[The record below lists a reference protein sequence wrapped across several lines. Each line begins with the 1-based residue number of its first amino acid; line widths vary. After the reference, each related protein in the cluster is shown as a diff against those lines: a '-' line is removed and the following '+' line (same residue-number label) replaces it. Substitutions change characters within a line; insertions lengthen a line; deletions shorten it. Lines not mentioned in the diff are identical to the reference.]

1 MLGHWSTLGNQIVAG
16 FKYAWS
22 DAGIRSALFIIAAID
37 FGANGAFDV
46 GLPTLAHGRFDAGAA
61 GLGILLGAAGVGATA
76 GALAGG
82 MMKRPTRMGWWL
94 IVAALGLV
102 AARFVWTSDL
112 WTVPYLLF
120 WVWLLVL
127 SIRLI
132 RRPNLLEP
140 VAI

>member
-1 MLGHWSTLGNQIVAG
+1 
-16 FKYAWS
+16 
-22 DAGIRSALFIIAAID
+22 
-37 FGANGAFDV
+37 
-46 GLPTLAHGRFDAGAA
+46 
-61 GLGILLGAAGVGATA
+61 
-76 GALAGG
+76 
-82 MMKRPTRMGWWL
+82 
-94 IVAALGLV
+94 
-102 AARFVWTSDL
+102 L

>member
-1 MLGHWSTLGNQIVAG
+1 M
-16 FKYAWS
+16 
-22 DAGIRSALFIIAAID
+22 
-37 FGANGAFDV
+37 
-46 GLPTLAHGRFDAGAA
+46 GAA
-61 GLGILLGAAGVGATA
+61 SLHGGKITPDVADFAWAFANVGFANAWIAVASFALCSGWVILSTR
-76 GALAGG
+76 ALE
-82 MMKRPTRMGWWL
+82 PWMGWWL
-94 IVAALGLV
+94 IVAGLGLV

-127 SIRLI
+127 SVRLI

>member
-1 MLGHWSTLGNQIVAG
+1 
-16 FKYAWS
+16 
-22 DAGIRSALFIIAAID
+22 
-37 FGANGAFDV
+37 
-46 GLPTLAHGRFDAGAA
+46 
-61 GLGILLGAAGVGATA
+61 
-76 GALAGG
+76 
-82 MMKRPTRMGWWL
+82 MGWWL
-94 IVAALGLV
+94 ILAGLGLV